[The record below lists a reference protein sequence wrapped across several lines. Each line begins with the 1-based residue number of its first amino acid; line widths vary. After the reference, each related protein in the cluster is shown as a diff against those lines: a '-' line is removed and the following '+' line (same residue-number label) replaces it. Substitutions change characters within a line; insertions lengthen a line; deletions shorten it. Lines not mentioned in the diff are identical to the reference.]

1 MTSKQRSY
9 LKGLAMK
16 LDTIFQ
22 IGKSGVTDEMCAQLL
37 NALNAREL
45 IKIKILETCP
55 TSLKETAEL
64 VAKGTGAEI
73 VQTIGL
79 KIVLFRVSDNEKNR
93 KINLKLVKWE

>member
-9 LKGLAMK
+9 LKSLAVN

-22 IGKSGVTDEMCAQLL
+22 IGKGGISKELCAQLL

-45 IKIKILETCP
+45 IKIKVLETCP
-55 TSLKETAEL
+55 LTARE
-64 VAKGTGAEI
+64 AAEEIASKIGAE
-73 VQTIGL
+73 VVLVIGM

-93 KINLKLVKWE
+93 KIDISRVR

>member
-9 LKGLAMK
+9 LKSLAVN

-22 IGKSGVTDEMCAQLL
+22 IGKGGISEELCSQLL

-45 IKIKILETCP
+45 IKIKTLETSP
-55 TSLKETAEL
+55 LSAREAGEEIASTI
-64 VAKGTGAEI
+64 GAEV
-73 VQTIGL
+73 VQVIGT

-93 KINLKLVKWE
+93 KIDLKKIK

>member
-9 LKGLAMK
+9 LKSLAMK
-16 LDTIFQ
+16 IDTIFQ
-22 IGKSGVTDEMCAQLL
+22 IGKSGVTDEICNQLL

-55 TSLKETAEL
+55 TSVKETADL
-64 VAKGTGAEI
+64 IAKGTGADV

-79 KIVLFRVSDNEKNR
+79 KIVLFRVSDFEKNR
-93 KINLKLVKWE
+93 TISINKIK

>member
-1 MTSKQRSY
+1 MTSKQRAY

-16 LDTIFQ
+16 LDAIFQ
-22 IGKSGVTDEMCAQLL
+22 IGKSGVTEEICNQLL

-55 TSLKETAEL
+55 TNVKETANII
-64 VAKGTGAEI
+64 ADGTGAEI
-73 VQTIGL
+73 VQTIGM

-93 KINLKLVKWE
+93 TININKIK

>member
-1 MTSKQRSY
+1 MTSKQRAY

-22 IGKSGVTDEMCAQLL
+22 IGKSGVTDEICNQLL

-55 TSLKETAEL
+55 TGVKETASLIAE
-64 VAKGTGAEI
+64 GTGADI
-73 VQTIGL
+73 VHTIGL

-93 KINLKLVKWE
+93 TIDINKIR